1 MPDSDSLTS
10 ITIGLWTCL
19 GLLAVVL
26 LLLTRV
32 LSKLGKI
39 ESALLSPTRETSA
52 DPPTAS
58 ESSSGGAFEAFLAED
73 SALRDLP
80 KSEQFRAF
88 RKWRQKNGMNWS

>member
-1 MPDSDSLTS
+1 MPDSDSLTA
-10 ITIGLWTCL
+10 ITIALWTCH

-26 LLLTRV
+26 LLLIRV
-32 LSKLGKI
+32 LLKLGKI
-39 ESALLSPTRETSA
+39 ERALISPSRETST

-58 ESSSGGAFEAFLAED
+58 ESSPGGAFEAFLAED
-73 SALRDLP
+73 PALRDLP